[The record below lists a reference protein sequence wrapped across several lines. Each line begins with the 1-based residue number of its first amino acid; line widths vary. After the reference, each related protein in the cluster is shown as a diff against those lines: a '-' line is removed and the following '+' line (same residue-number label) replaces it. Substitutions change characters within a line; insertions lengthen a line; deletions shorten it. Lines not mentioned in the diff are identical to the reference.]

1 MAGDKEDLI
10 KQIKQQWVDFS
21 NKKANM
27 STMNKDGAWQATS
40 QGGLWEFPGGKVE
53 VDETIQQALVREL
66 KEELDIIAECFEPLV
81 VIEHDY
87 GDKIVR
93 LDVWLVTQFDGVPV
107 GCEGQQV
114 KWSTIDE
121 LTRYEFPAANKKIIE
136 KIFSLRAAG
145 LTSDV

>member
-1 MAGDKEDLI
+1 MPLVHVAVGVVLNSHNEVLI
-10 KQIKQQWVDFS
+10 ALRAKQ
-21 NKKANM
+21 AH
-27 STMNKDGAWQATS
+27 

-87 GDKIVR
+87 GDKTVR

-107 GCEGQQV
+107 GCEVQQV

>member
-1 MAGDKEDLI
+1 MPLVHVAVGVVLNSHNEVLI
-10 KQIKQQWVDFS
+10 ALRAKQ
-21 NKKANM
+21 AH
-27 STMNKDGAWQATS
+27 

-87 GDKIVR
+87 GDKTVR
-93 LDVWLVTQFDGVPV
+93 LDVWLVTQFDGDPV
-107 GCEGQQV
+107 GCEGQRV

>member
-1 MAGDKEDLI
+1 MSLVHVAVGVVLNGHNEVLI
-10 KQIKQQWVDFS
+10 ALRAKQ
-21 NKKANM
+21 AH
-27 STMNKDGAWQATS
+27 

-87 GDKIVR
+87 GDKTVR
-93 LDVWLVTQFDGVPV
+93 LDVWLVTQFDGDPV